1 MTFRTRRPPKQE
13 ISEAPRVVVV
23 GHCGAGKSTLAAGLR
38 EHGID
43 AVTSAQEHSIVADL
57 WRRRGA
63 DLLVYLDIDLDTI
76 RRRRGNHWPESIYQV
91 QEERLAPARE
101 AADLVIDT
109 GTRDLFQTMK
119 TAEDLVRRWRSQHAA
134 QLGGAAG

>member
-1 MTFRTRRPPKQE
+1 MSHRHPKIAQPE
-13 ISEAPRVVVV
+13 ISAAPRVVVV
-23 GHCGAGKSTLAAGLR
+23 GHCGSGKSTLAAGLR

-63 DLLVYLDIDLDTI
+63 DLLVYLDIDLVTI
-76 RRRRGNHWPESIYQV
+76 RQRRGNHWPESIFQV
-91 QEERLAPARE
+91 QEARLAGARK

-109 GTRDLFQTMK
+109 GRRNLTQTIAI
-119 TAEDLVRRWRSQHAA
+119 AEDLVLRWRRRHLDR
-134 QLGGAAG
+134 LGPKAS